1 MYITGNSLGRRNMQV
16 GTPGFHE
23 SMEAGIINDIEAPHT
38 LSAPTNIL
46 NANNVISVSKLLW
59 LAVFPTLTGLPH
71 RSGSYHAVLKW
82 AGSSQGV
89 DVHKP
94 R

>member
-1 MYITGNSLGRRNMQV
+1 MYVTGNSLGRRNTHV

-23 SMEAGIINDIEAPHT
+23 SMEASVINDIEAPHA

-46 NANNVISVSKLLW
+46 NASNIISVSKLLW

-71 RSGSYHAVLKW
+71 RYA
-82 AGSSQGV
+82 
-89 DVHKP
+89 DVP
-94 R
+94 YISP

>member
-1 MYITGNSLGRRNMQV
+1 M

-23 SMEAGIINDIEAPHT
+23 LMEAGIINDIEAPHT